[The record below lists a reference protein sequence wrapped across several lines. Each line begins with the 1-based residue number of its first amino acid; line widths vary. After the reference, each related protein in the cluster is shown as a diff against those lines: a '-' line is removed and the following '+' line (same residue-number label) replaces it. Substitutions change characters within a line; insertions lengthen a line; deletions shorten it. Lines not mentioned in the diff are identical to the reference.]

1 MPKDWRKAKV
11 KKCKEEDQGN
21 YKLVSLTSTLGNV
34 MEQQILQTICRHI
47 KDETSTRSSQHGI
60 REGKS
65 CLTNLINFCDEVT
78 GRADEV
84 RAAYIVYLDFS
95 KVHLDYLSTWTLTF
109 SLVRYS

>member
-1 MPKDWRKAKV
+1 M
-11 KKCKEEDQGN
+11 EESKGQEMQGGGSGQLQVGQS
-21 YKLVSLTSTLGNV
+21 YLHPW
-34 MEQQILQTICRHI
+34 ECEQILQTICRHI
-47 KDETSTRSSQHGI
+47 KDETITRSIQHGF

-78 GRADEV
+78 GLVDEV

-95 KVHLDYLSTWTLTF
+95 KVHPDHLYTWTLTF